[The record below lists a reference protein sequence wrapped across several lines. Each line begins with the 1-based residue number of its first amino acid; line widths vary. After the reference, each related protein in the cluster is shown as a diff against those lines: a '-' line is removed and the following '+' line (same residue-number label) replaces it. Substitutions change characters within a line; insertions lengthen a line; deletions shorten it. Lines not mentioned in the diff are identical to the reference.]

1 MPYVILQTEM
11 FILATPVLLGSL
23 LTCINLLLLLIYY
36 VLINYWLY

>member
-23 LTCINLLLLLIYY
+23 LTCINLLLLIYY
-36 VLINYWLY
+36 VLINY

>member
-23 LTCINLLLLLIYY
+23 LTCINLLLLIYY